1 MGIHYERNG
10 RFVIELDKEDLLY
23 DMGGDVISEIDGD
36 LNDFD
41 FSDIED
47 YVESQGYTI
56 VDSKDYDNLLDRIDA
71 DDTQELI
78 EAIEYHGYTVRK
90 SNNRIDELLDYI
102 EKNKLNNIQIDDLLD
117 KILL

>member
-1 MGIHYERNG
+1 MTIDYKHNG
-10 RFVIELDKEDLLY
+10 SFTINLEGDEILLDRDGEAVFEIEA
-23 DMGGDVISEIDGD
+23 D
-36 LNDFD
+36 LNDFNW
-41 FSDIED
+41 SDIED